1 MASKWIIISR
11 NIYIRS
17 QPFMICVIRGGN
29 MKRNSKFLDS
39 HFIDNFTI
47 QEVGMKLIPEHR
59 SKIWS
64 KLKSLEMRSPIM
76 TTIHLSF
83 TALEKDIQAE
93 LVILGV
99 SKKFFASAAGENPWE
114 LYQVLEKEIDTQL
127 SEWKESRFMAAQ
139 FPFSPEAQKAAA
151 YE

>member
-1 MASKWIIISR
+1 MKKTSKL
-11 NIYIRS
+11 
-17 QPFMICVIRGGN
+17 
-29 MKRNSKFLDS
+29 LDS
-39 HFIDNFTI
+39 HFMDNFTI

-64 KLKSLEMRSPIM
+64 KLMSLEMRSPIM

-99 SKKFFASAAGENPWE
+99 SKKFFASTSGENPWE

-127 SEWKESRFMAAQ
+127 DEWKESRFIAAQ
-139 FPFSPEAQKAAA
+139 FPFAHETQKVAA